1 MTELNKQ
8 LLASIDNIE
17 DVIAESELSVMTAI
31 GNGYAKMALISEF
44 AQEDMNVNEFEI
56 FQEGHRHHGGIIG
69 GIKKAFSFIAGLFSS
84 FFKAIGKFFG
94 NIDKKLHRLRKD
106 HRKASRR
113 RHKRKRFD
121 KAMGSIKDAFSDL
134 GESLKNG
141 DATKTVKGAGEVLA
155 ALQELDNT
163 INNRQEQLADANT
176 TFGQYS
182 TDQDPTNTPPTEEP
196 SEPAKVEEPPATD
209 TGETPAAP
217 ETPAE
222 TPAET
227 PEKAPEEKEAETGI
241 AEVRTAAEGVKTAA
255 EEVEKDKND
264 KEAVARL
271 REETKKLQQAM
282 QKNIKVFNKLKALY
296 GNDSQEH
303 IANNMKADLEPAGV
317 YDDENS
323 KVMMDMLFRGWLS
336 DPKNKSKYSKLIDA
350 DGHTKFEGLFYF
362 TDGYYHI
369 RSEIFY
375 DIDRIVR
382 ETTAAI
388 QEFNKNTKVTPEII
402 SNLIN
407 KLESVVKSKASAK
420 MSAPKENM
428 DQIIKNI
435 NEENAR
441 FKKEVDVMTAKINNT
456 DISTVDASGKDTFS
470 TNLESKVCAPL
481 NTKIGYAVELAGAL
495 RSFIDEQIALDSSA
509 AAAA

>member
-17 DVIAESELSVMTAI
+17 DVITESELSVMTAI

-84 FFKAIGKFFG
+84 FFKAIGKFFS

-113 RHKRKRFD
+113 RNKRKRFD

-163 INNRQEQLADANT
+163 INNRQEQIADEKT
-176 TFGQYS
+176 TFDQYS
-182 TDQDPTNTPPTEEP
+182 TEQDPTNTPPVEEP
-196 SEPAKVEEPPATD
+196 GEPAMVEEPPATD
-209 TGETPAAP
+209 TGEAPVEPTTP
-217 ETPAE
+217 ETTPAE
-222 TPAET
+222 
-227 PEKAPEEKEAETGI
+227 EKAPEEKEAEAAV
-241 AEVRTAAEGVKTAA
+241 AETKTAAEGVKAAA
-255 EEVEKDKND
+255 EEVEKDKNN

-271 REETKKLQQAM
+271 REETKKLQSVM
-282 QKNIKVFNKLKALY
+282 QKNVKIFNKLKALY
-296 GNDSQEH
+296 DNDSQER
-303 IANNMKADLEPAGV
+303 IANNMKADLGPAGV
-317 YDDENS
+317 YDDDNS

-388 QEFNKNTKVTPEII
+388 KEFNKNSKVTPDLI

-420 MSAPKENM
+420 MSTPKESM

-435 NEENAR
+435 NAENAQ
-441 FKKEVDVMTAKINNT
+441 FKKEVDLMNAKINNT
-456 DISTVDASGKDTFS
+456 DISTVDAAGKDTFT
-470 TNLESKVCAPL
+470 TNLENKVCVPL
-481 NTKIGYAVELAGAL
+481 STKIGYAVELAGAL

-509 AAAA
+509 AAA

>member
-17 DVIAESELSVMTAI
+17 DVITESELSVMTAI

-84 FFKAIGKFFG
+84 FFKAIGKFFS

-113 RHKRKRFD
+113 RNKRKRFD

-163 INNRQEQLADANT
+163 INNRQEQIADEKT
-176 TFGQYS
+176 TFDQYS
-182 TDQDPTNTPPTEEP
+182 TEQDPTNTPPVEEP
-196 SEPAKVEEPPATD
+196 GEPAMVEEPPATD
-209 TGETPAAP
+209 TGEAPVEPTAP
-217 ETPAE
+217 ET
-222 TPAET
+222 TPAE
-227 PEKAPEEKEAETGI
+227 EKAPEEKEAEAAV
-241 AEVRTAAEGVKTAA
+241 AETKTAAEGVKAAA
-255 EEVEKDKND
+255 EEVEKDKNN

-271 REETKKLQQAM
+271 REETKKLQSVM
-282 QKNIKVFNKLKALY
+282 QKNVKIFNKLKALY
-296 GNDSQEH
+296 DNDSQER
-303 IANNMKADLEPAGV
+303 IANNMKADLGPAGV
-317 YDDENS
+317 YDDDNS

-388 QEFNKNTKVTPEII
+388 KEFNKNSKVTPDLI

-420 MSAPKENM
+420 MSTPKESM

-435 NEENAR
+435 NAENAQ
-441 FKKEVDVMTAKINNT
+441 FKKEVDLMNAKINNT
-456 DISTVDASGKDTFS
+456 DISTVDAAGKDTFT
-470 TNLESKVCAPL
+470 TNLENKVCVPL
-481 NTKIGYAVELAGAL
+481 STKIGYAVELAGAL

-509 AAAA
+509 AAA

>member
-17 DVIAESELSVMTAI
+17 DVITESELSVMTAI

-84 FFKAIGKFFG
+84 FFKAIGKFFS

-113 RHKRKRFD
+113 RNKRKRFD

-155 ALQELDNT
+155 ALQELYNT
-163 INNRQEQLADANT
+163 INNHQEQIADEKT
-176 TFGQYS
+176 TIDQYS
-182 TDQDPTNTPPTEEP
+182 TEQDPTNTPPVEEP
-196 SEPAKVEEPPATD
+196 GEPAMVEEPPATD
-209 TGETPAAP
+209 GAAP
-217 ETPAE
+217 VEPTPETTPAE
-222 TPAET
+222 
-227 PEKAPEEKEAETGI
+227 EKAPEEKEAEAAV
-241 AEVRTAAEGVKTAA
+241 AETKTAAEGVKAAA
-255 EEVEKDKND
+255 EEVEKDKNN

-271 REETKKLQQAM
+271 REETKKLQSVM
-282 QKNIKVFNKLKALY
+282 QKNVKIFNKLKALY
-296 GNDSQEH
+296 DNDSQER
-303 IANNMKADLEPAGV
+303 IANNMKADLGPAGV
-317 YDDENS
+317 YDDDNS

-388 QEFNKNTKVTPEII
+388 KEFNKNSKVTPDLI

-420 MSAPKENM
+420 MSTPKESM

-435 NEENAR
+435 NAENAQ
-441 FKKEVDVMTAKINNT
+441 FKKEVDLMNAKINNT
-456 DISTVDASGKDTFS
+456 DISTVDAAGKDTFT
-470 TNLESKVCAPL
+470 TNLENKVCVPL
-481 NTKIGYAVELAGAL
+481 STKIGYAVELAGAL

-509 AAAA
+509 AAA